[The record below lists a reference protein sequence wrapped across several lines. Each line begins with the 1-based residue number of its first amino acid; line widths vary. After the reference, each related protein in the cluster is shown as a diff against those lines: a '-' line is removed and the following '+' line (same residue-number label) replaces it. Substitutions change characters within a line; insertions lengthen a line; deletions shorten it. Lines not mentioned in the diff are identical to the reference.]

1 MAIVLGTLMGLAY
14 VAPPGPV
21 NLETVR
27 RGLAGGFRM
36 ALYLQVGSLMGDL
49 FYAVIAVVGAPIL
62 ITNTVT
68 RTLLGVAAMALLVSL
83 GWAALRDG
91 WQGLRPG
98 AVSPALI
105 PSAPH
110 PLSASTARR
119 TLLAGAAISASN
131 PLAVVFWLSVD
142 RALLD
147 QPHGQQVLLLGSFAL
162 TCLAWVLVLPFLVG
176 WCRATV
182 SDCFFP
188 WVSLACGPILM
199 ACGLALGRTLIVV

>member
-36 ALYLQVGSLMGDL
+36 ALYLQVGSL
-49 FYAVIAVVGAPIL
+49 
-62 ITNTVT
+62 
-68 RTLLGVAAMALLVSL
+68 LGVAAVALLVSL

-98 AVSPALI
+98 SVSPALI
-105 PSAPH
+105 PSTPH

-119 TLLAGAAISASN
+119 SLLAGAAISASN

-147 QPHGQQVLLLGSFAL
+147 QPHGQQALLLGSFAL

-176 WCRATV
+176 WCRTTV
-182 SDCFFP
+182 SACFVP
-188 WVSLACGPILM
+188 WVSLACGPILI
-199 ACGLALGRTLIVV
+199 ACALALGRTLIVV